1 MAFTYVLSEGI
12 LFGGSGLSKG
22 HSLFPGS
29 SGQGGNG
36 FKDADGRDK
45 QHERLPND
53 SASQSAGQLALAK
66 CDGPWTVGRHLVNPE
81 EVIAEGGFGVV
92 FLVKV
97 VKEYTSE
104 KLSSKHLPGGSGA
117 GHHDSSQGHHDH
129 QRTLTPKR
137 CALKRVFVNNDKE
150 TVPYFN

>member
-1 MAFTYVLSEGI
+1 MKKI
-12 LFGGSGLSKG
+12 KPIFGGSGLTKG

-36 FKDADGRDK
+36 CRDADGRDR

-53 SASQSAGQLALAK
+53 QPQSAGQMALAK

-104 KLSSKHLPGGSGA
+104 KLSSRHPHGGSGA
-117 GHHDSSQGHHDH
+117 GHRERDYD
-129 QRTLTPKR
+129 R
-137 CALKRVFVNNDKE
+137 
-150 TVPYFN
+150 